1 MVFFRLQGLE
11 QNWLNEVLLI
21 HPEENLALQ
30 APKVLRELF
39 LELAQKYV
47 LLFHNLGHQSVQRV
61 TSLLLRV
68 VIADAKQRNIMDHF
82 ALSIFELDII
92 QVDDLA
98 VDTNVELLV
107 CDLLSEVLPVLSQ
120 LFKFFCQVLL

>member
-21 HPEENLALQ
+21 HPEENFALQ
-30 APKVLRELF
+30 TPKVLRELF

-98 VDTNVELLV
+98 VDTDVELLV

>member
-1 MVFFRLQGLE
+1 
-11 QNWLNEVLLI
+11 
-21 HPEENLALQ
+21 
-30 APKVLRELF
+30 
-39 LELAQKYV
+39 
-47 LLFHNLGHQSVQRV
+47 
-61 TSLLLRV
+61 
-68 VIADAKQRNIMDHF
+68 MDHF

-98 VDTNVELLV
+98 VDTDVELLV

>member
-98 VDTNVELLV
+98 VDTDVELLV